1 MPYNKGMNGNEL
13 LKKLKK
19 LARLRDE
26 QLKLLK
32 ARGKGSH
39 GTLYY
44 GDRKTTLKDPKKEI
58 GAGLLKNMLEDLG
71 LNKGD
76 IEGL

>member
-1 MPYNKGMNGNEL
+1 MNGNEL

-19 LARLRDE
+19 LARERDE
-26 QLKLLK
+26 QLKILK

-39 GTLYY
+39 RTLHY
-44 GDRKTTLKDPKKEI
+44 GKRRTILKDPKKEI
-58 GAGLLKNMLEDLG
+58 GTGLLKSMLEDLG
-71 LNKGD
+71 LNKND